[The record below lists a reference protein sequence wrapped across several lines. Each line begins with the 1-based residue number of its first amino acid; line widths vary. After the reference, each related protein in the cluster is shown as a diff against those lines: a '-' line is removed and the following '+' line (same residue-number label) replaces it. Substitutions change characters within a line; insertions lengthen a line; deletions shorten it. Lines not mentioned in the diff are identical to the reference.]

1 VEGIVLIVGAHR
13 AAPLLTKIQFPGERE
28 TLLRVL
34 GFGDNVVDKYEH
46 QRLMY
51 PGGNSLNFA
60 VFAKQLGADSAY
72 MGIFGD
78 DPEGEHVIATLQ
90 ALGLETFKCRQHPG
104 ENGCARVTLV
114 DGERV
119 FLGSNAGGIR
129 KDTPYVLDRFDL
141 DYMRTF
147 DLVHSSCYSYT
158 ESELPR
164 IKAAGVLVSFDF
176 SDDSAPDYIASVAP
190 HVDTAFISLG
200 DMGKEQVLET
210 LQRLTG
216 FGPRLVVASRGAHG
230 LAAFNGDQFYVQPAI
245 PVEPLDTMGA
255 GDSAIAAFMLGYIEG
270 VKSGAG
276 GDAALIPQCLDA
288 AARFAA
294 QTCMTAGSFGFGKS
308 YLSRSSP

>member
-1 VEGIVLIVGAHR
+1 
-13 AAPLLTKIQFPGERE
+13 
-28 TLLRVL
+28 LLRVL

-46 QRLMY
+46 QRIMY

-90 ALGLETFKCRQHPG
+90 ALGIETFKCRQLPG

-119 FLGSNAGGIR
+119 FLGSNLGGIR
-129 KDTPYVLDRFDL
+129 KDSPYVLDRFDL
-141 DYMRTF
+141 EYMRTF
-147 DLVHSSCYSYT
+147 DLLHSSCYSYT

-164 IKAAGVLVSFDF
+164 IRAAGVPVSFDF
-176 SDDSAPDYIASVAP
+176 SDDSTPDYIASVAP

-200 DMGKEQVLET
+200 DMEQDDVFSE
-210 LQRLTG
+210 LQRLAG
-216 FGPRLVVASRGAHG
+216 YGPRLAVASRRAHG

-245 PVEPLDTMGA
+245 PVDPLDTMGA
-255 GDSAIAAFMLGYIEG
+255 GDSAITAFMVSYLTA
-270 VKSGAG
+270 VKSGARE
-276 GDAALIPQCLDA
+276 DATLIPRCLEA

-294 QTCMTAGSFGFGKS
+294 QTCMTAGSFGLGKS